1 MSPPASPAPLS
12 AVPAGR
18 SRGDGAPT
26 SGTHHLS
33 LILLLTASL
42 LLFAAP
48 FLWRPTVSASTRQ
61 FRALLD
67 TNQDGQLS
75 PNEWQIAT
83 GEAESWKVV
92 DLDGSGQIEDAELQQ
107 VLHHRSPLRPSPA
120 PLQRVQ

>member
-18 SRGDGAPT
+18 SRGDEAPT
-26 SGTHHLS
+26 PATRYQS
-33 LILLLTASL
+33 LLLLLAGSLLLLT
-42 LLFAAP
+42 AP
-48 FLWRPTVSASTRQ
+48 FLWRPKVSASTRQ
-61 FRALLD
+61 FRALID
-67 TNQDGQLS
+67 KDQDGQLS
-75 PNEWQIAT
+75 ANEWQIAT